1 MTPLGGTELQMAELE
16 KRLSA
21 DYFQKIK
28 ITLSIPEKEPL
39 DRDRIN
45 ILWMKNSYDQPNIA
59 PWFNEPENLR
69 KYDWYVFNSHWNY
82 EKFRYLY
89 KMPTHKC
96 SVIKNALP
104 TIKWKE
110 RKTWKPGDPVKLIH
124 ISTPWRGLNVLLGT
138 MELIKDSNI
147 TLDVYSSTQ
156 LYGDQFK
163 EANDKRFQP
172 MYEKMEKM
180 PNVNYIG
187 YKPNLE
193 VIDAMQESNMFV
205 YPCIW
210 EETSCISAVEA
221 MATGN
226 VAVITNFGALFET
239 CTDYAYYLR
248 GLSAFTDDSGLFT
261 RYFEIVEF
269 LTAPCEYFNTPL
281 ACLYL
286 ACLYFFLSDKR
297 NVNSSTSVN
306 SEKYGII
313 CAFAVLFFRLMLERE
328 K

>member
-21 DYFQKIK
+21 DYFKKIN
-28 ITLSIPEKEPL
+28 ITLSIPEKEPIN
-39 DRDRIN
+39 RDKIN
-45 ILWMKNSYDQPNIA
+45 VLWMKNSYDQPNIA
-59 PWFNEPENLR
+59 PWFSEPENLR

-110 RKTWKPGDPVKLIH
+110 RKPWKVGDPVKLIH
-124 ISTPWRGLNVLLGT
+124 VSTPWRGLNVLLGT

-163 EANDKRFQP
+163 EANDKRFEP

-205 YPCIW
+205 YPSIW

-221 MATGN
+221 MAAGN
-226 VAVITNFGALFET
+226 VAVVTNFGALFET
-239 CTDYAYYLR
+239 CTDYAYYLNYET
-248 GLSAFTDDSGLFT
+248 SIFT
-261 RYFEIVEF
+261 
-269 LTAPCEYFNTPL
+269 L
-281 ACLYL
+281 AHKFKVMIEYL
-286 ACLYFFLSDKR
+286 AKHLHEPELKERLNAQQKYYRHFYDWDMRAGEWESFFKQILKIKG
-297 NVNSSTSVN
+297 V
-306 SEKYGII
+306 
-313 CAFAVLFFRLMLERE
+313 A
-328 K
+328 

>member
-1 MTPLGGTELQMAELE
+1 MTPLGGTELQMAELK
-16 KRLSA
+16 KRLST
-21 DYFQKIK
+21 DYFKKIK
-28 ITLSIPEKEPL
+28 ITLSIPEKDPL

-45 ILWMKNSYDQPNIA
+45 VLWMKNSYDQPNIA
-59 PWFNEPENLR
+59 PWFSEPENLR

-89 KMPTHKC
+89 KLPTHKC

-124 ISTPWRGLNVLLGT
+124 TSTPWRGLNVLLGT

-163 EANDKRFQP
+163 EANDKRFEP
-172 MYEKMEKM
+172 MYEKMDKM

-205 YPCIW
+205 YPSIW
-210 EETSCISAVEA
+210 EETSCISAIEA
-221 MATGN
+221 MACGN
-226 VAVITNFGALFET
+226 IALVTNYGALPET
-239 CTDYAYYLR
+239 CGDYGYYVNYDTNPKRLAQEYAAHLLYIKQILPTDAIQQRLENQRQHFGHFYNWDER
-248 GLSAFTDDSGLFT
+248 IKEWIAFLNNA
-261 RYFEIVEF
+261 
-269 LTAPCEYFNTPL
+269 LQA
-281 ACLYL
+281 
-286 ACLYFFLSDKR
+286 K
-297 NVNSSTSVN
+297 
-306 SEKYGII
+306 GISH
-313 CAFAVLFFRLMLERE
+313 EG
-328 K
+328 